1 MTGMLKI
8 TVFALVLTATG
19 ELCNAAEAKV
29 SKAPGSTSEASRQ
42 HKFEEFWKKYKKVWT
57 ANSTVPF
64 YDCEWEEPTNMSDDG
79 LQIITHFGI
88 GNSFTLNWTFSDK
101 DTMTS
106 ELPEGV
112 FTRYM
117 EYQNETCAVFKDEY
131 VRKLPLKEEKDKK
144 KKKKTKKKSEKKKE
158 KEDKKDSKKKKK
170 KKSKKEKKKKGKK
183 AKKETG
189 NTPVKSVDYRMVF
202 DDTKIGHVPNDCRE
216 KYRNVTGQATN
227 YRIYKR
233 TCRNAQAKKNPKG
246 SAAVF

>member
-1 MTGMLKI
+1 MLKI
-8 TVFALVLTATG
+8 TVLALVLTTTG
-19 ELCNAAEAKV
+19 ELRNAAEAKQ

-42 HKFEEFWKKYKKVWT
+42 HKFKEFWNNYKKVWT

-64 YDCEWEEPTNMSDDG
+64 YDCEWEEPANMSESEDR

-88 GNSFTLNWTFSDK
+88 GNSFTLNWTFSDN

-117 EYQNETCAVFKDEY
+117 EYQNGTCAVFKDEY
-131 VRKLPLKEEKDKK
+131 VRKSPPNEEADKK
-144 KKKKTKKKSEKKKE
+144 KKKKKNKKSKKEKE

-170 KKSKKEKKKKGKK
+170 KSKKEKKKKEIKG
-183 AKKETG
+183 
-189 NTPVKSVDYRMVF
+189 VDYRMVF

-216 KYRNVTGQATN
+216 KYRNVIGQATN
-227 YRIYKR
+227 HRIYKR
-233 TCRNAQAKKNPKG
+233 ACRNAQAKKNPKEKEP
-246 SAAVF
+246 